1 VSDPRKQQ
9 LLVNL
14 RPHVVEVHLPDR
26 VITVGPMAAVPVAD
40 TSPQVD
46 ELVRRGLLA
55 LREPDEEQRDMDPA
69 AEGGDAAVA
78 PAPPRGKRTSRARD
92 SAAETG
98 GED

>member
-1 VSDPRKQQ
+1 MSDAKEQ

-26 VITVGPMAAVPVAD
+26 VITVGPFGSATVTD

-55 LREPDEEQRDMDPA
+55 LREVERDEEEPA
-69 AEGGDAAVA
+69 AEEADTDTEAVRQP
-78 PAPPRGKRTSRARD
+78 PAKRTSRARG
-92 SAAETG
+92 SAATKRG
-98 GED
+98 GN